1 MALHHI
7 RDSKGNL
14 HYFNDEEYRQYLR
27 DKRRTGCF
35 VFLIIAALFLSTVF
49 SHDND
54 DKSSSRSKTEQ
65 VVRKKNKTSTR
76 KNKTNNDHDTITIKN
91 DEESINREVEN
102 TESPAEEIIIE
113 PTITEENI
121 KDKKDE
127 FKEIHL
133 QED

>member
-65 VVRKKNKTSTR
+65 VVRKKNKT
-76 KNKTNNDHDTITIKN
+76 NNDHDTITIKN